1 MKIQNSTIIVAVSI
15 FILSG
20 CVTKSINSK
29 INGFNQNQS
38 TYTNTSYLKGDKTI
52 QFPKKVHKIVKSSF
66 TLLKQKP
73 IQACVGNNCRAS
85 LVQKSSEEK
94 INRSIPYY
102 SSFQA
107 TNIPSRIDNLSKKT
121 SIQVGAFRR
130 YKGAKIYA
138 KRYSLLS
145 RSHKAVIKNGFKDNI
160 PIYRVR
166 IEGFSSKR
174 EAKRFMTRYSLNSAF
189 LVSSYSRASRR

>member
-1 MKIQNSTIIVAVSI
+1 MKIKNSSIILAVSI

-20 CVTKSINSK
+20 CVTKSINTKTNS
-29 INGFNQNQS
+29 FNQNQS
-38 TYTNTSYLKGDKTI
+38 THNSYSKKDKNL
-52 QFPKKVHKIVKSSF
+52 QFPNNSHKTVKSSF
-66 TLLKQKP
+66 ALLKQKP
-73 IQACVGNNCRAS
+73 IQACVGNNCKAS
-85 LVQKSSEEK
+85 FVQKRSEEK
-94 INRSIPYY
+94 INSNIPYY
-102 SSFQA
+102 SSFQ
-107 TNIPSRIDNLSKKT
+107 TNSTPPQIDNFSKKT

-145 RSHKAVIKNGFKDNI
+145 SRYKTVIKNGFKDNI

-174 EAKRFMTRYSLNSAF
+174 EAKKFMARYSLNSAF
-189 LVSSYSRASRR
+189 LVSSRTVNSRY